1 MYLGFLRGMV
11 YFNKK
16 AWTLTIEDIIF
27 RMNDEVVLSSL
38 SLANAELFVANYKLL
53 EGIPENLK
61 QTLLNQFLE
70 RIIITSRIESGLR
83 QQEAM
88 IELGNQMRQSL

>member
-1 MYLGFLRGMV
+1 MS
-11 YFNKK
+11 
-16 AWTLTIEDIIF
+16 
-27 RMNDEVVLSSL
+27 DEVVLSSL

-53 EGIPENLK
+53 DGIPEHLK
-61 QTLLNQFLE
+61 QTLLNQFLD

-88 IELGNQMRQSL
+88 IELAKQMKQSL